1 MYMKSPRNTGKH
13 SDTRNCEPLSSLLI
27 SKVFWKVGIG
37 EGPEFSVEIRQTG
50 GGEIYSHG
58 MSRGM
63 ELGAVWRK
71 SSFICCSRKTN

>member
-50 GGEIYSHG
+50 GGEIYSPRHEQ
-58 MSRGM
+58 RY
-63 ELGAVWRK
+63 GAR
-71 SSFICCSRKTN
+71 CSLAEE